1 MQARDAVRDDTA
13 TLDETGSVV
22 DLNQAKVDENNERL
36 KAQVTGMRWTLTFT
50 LTTLTIHP
58 HHSPLNLH
66 PNPDPD
72 PDPDP
77 ILIPTRWRACAAA
90 SAGRG

>member
-36 KAQVTGMRWTLTFT
+36 KAQVTSMRWTPT
-50 LTTLTIHP
+50 LTLTPLTAPP

-72 PDPDP
+72 PNP

>member
-36 KAQVTGMRWTLTFT
+36 KAQVTSMRWTPTFT
-50 LTTLTIHP
+50 LTTLTTHP

-72 PDPDP
+72 PNP

>member
-36 KAQVTGMRWTLTFT
+36 KAQVTGMR
-50 LTTLTIHP
+50 
-58 HHSPLNLH
+58 
-66 PNPDPD
+66 
-72 PDPDP
+72 
-77 ILIPTRWRACAAA
+77 
-90 SAGRG
+90 